1 MGRALS
7 EDLRL
12 RAVEALLSGT
22 QSQGAVAA
30 QFRIS
35 RSTLQSWLRLYREQG
50 NLSNR
55 NENCGRKPTI
65 ATPENI
71 ELLRQVIVENP
82 DFTYDELADAWSARI
97 GVKVSRSL
105 TVRHTIRL
113 GFKLKKGLSGARNR
127 NPQNP
132 GTSEGFRRGLA
143 A

>member
-71 ELLRQVIVENP
+71 ERLRQVIIENP

-113 GFKLKKGLSGARNR
+113 GFKLKKRPFGR
-127 NPQNP
+127 
-132 GTSEGFRRGLA
+132 
-143 A
+143 